1 MSAID
6 ITELS
11 KRFGDT
17 VVLTDLDLHVPSG
30 AVTAILGSSGS
41 GKSTLLRC
49 IAGLLR
55 PDSGMIGLADRTVC
69 GPGIWIPAE
78 DRRVGLVPQE
88 GSLFPHLT
96 VAGNVGFGLA
106 RRDRATRV
114 AQLLELVGL
123 PGTSSMRPHELSGGM
138 QQRVAVARALA
149 PEPDVILL
157 DEPFSALDAGL
168 RDDLRTDVFSA
179 IRATGATAV
188 LVTHD
193 QQEAFAVADRVA
205 VMMHGRVVQD
215 APPSQVYLEPA
226 TLAVAQFVGETVV
239 LPATVTAT
247 GHAHTPLGDLPVIGD
262 ATPGTTGNV
271 VFRPED
277 FVLDA
282 SARLTDAEVESI
294 RYHGHD
300 TVLTATAGGVRL
312 RIRTLGRPPVG
323 IGESV
328 PVGARRP
335 GTFFAAE

>member
-6 ITELS
+6 ITGLS

-55 PDSGMIGLADRTVC
+55 PDTGVIGLAERTVC
-69 GPGIWIPAE
+69 GPDVWIPAE
-78 DRRVGLVPQE
+78 DRKVGLVPQE

-96 VAGNVGFGLA
+96 VAGNVGFGLG
-106 RRDRATRV
+106 RRDRAGRV

-123 PGTSSMRPHELSGGM
+123 PGTGSMRPHELSGGM

-205 VMMHGRVVQD
+205 VMMQGRVVQD

-239 LPATVTAT
+239 LPANVTAV
-247 GHAHTPLGDLPVIGD
+247 GRAQTPLGDLPVIGS
-262 ATPGTTGNV
+262 ATPGTTGSV

-282 SARLTDAEVESI
+282 DATLTDAQVESI

-300 TVLTATAGGVRL
+300 TVLTATAGSVRL

>member
-6 ITELS
+6 IDGLS
-11 KRFGDT
+11 MSFDQK
-17 VVLTDLDLHVPSG
+17 VLSDLELHVPAA

-55 PDSGMIGLADRTVC
+55 PDAGCIELAGRQVSGPRV
-69 GPGIWIPAE
+69 WVPAQ
-78 DRRVGLVPQE
+78 RRGVGLVPQE
-88 GSLFPHLT
+88 GSLFPHLN
-96 VAGNVGFGLA
+96 VADNVGFGLD
-106 RRDRATRV
+106 RRSRSRRV
-114 AQLLELVGL
+114 AELLELVGL
-123 PGTSSMRPHELSGGM
+123 PGTAAMRPHELSGGM

-168 RDDLRTDVFSA
+168 RDDLRTDVFAA

-205 VMMHGRVVQD
+205 VMIDGQIVQD
-215 APPSQVYLEPA
+215 CPPAEVYLQPA
-226 TLAVAQFVGETVV
+226 TLAIAQFVGETVL
-239 LPATVTAT
+239 LPATVTAADQVRTPFGLLSAT
-247 GHAHTPLGDLPVIGD
+247 GAHETG
-262 ATPGTTGNV
+262 TPGTL

-277 FVLDA
+277 LVLDES
-282 SARLTDAEVESI
+282 SAPLTRAIVRSA

-300 TVLTATAGGVRL
+300 TVLTVASDDHLL
-312 RIRTLGRPPVG
+312 RIRALGRPTVAVG
-323 IGESV
+323 DV
-328 PVGARRP
+328 VTVGTRRQ
-335 GTFFAAE
+335 GTFFAGS